1 MIETAKTADF
11 KELLKFENRVFKI
24 KFENKVPKVY
34 RFPESTALHGIHREG
49 GRIAG
54 GICILPG
61 AFIIGILSVLAGG
74 CPLRQHVKAA
84 GGNKSAI
91 VYLGGFYVGV
101 IVYMLFLNDFF
112 KALFK

>member
-1 MIETAKTADF
+1 M
-11 KELLKFENRVFKI
+11 
-24 KFENKVPKVY
+24 
-34 RFPESTALHGIHREG
+34 
-49 GRIAG
+49 
-54 GICILPG
+54 
-61 AFIIGILSVLAGG
+61 
-74 CPLRQHVKAA
+74 VKAA

>member
-1 MIETAKTADF
+1 MH
-11 KELLKFENRVFKI
+11 N
-24 KFENKVPKVY
+24 
-34 RFPESTALHGIHREG
+34 S
-49 GRIAG
+49 
-54 GICILPG
+54 
-61 AFIIGILSVLAGG
+61 GILSVLAGG